1 MRGAARGLIVLWAAG
16 LAACSGSP
24 PAVIGTPAEPGKPAR
39 GCAQSEWQAQTAP
52 VINKRQ
58 GNEALE
64 EYAVEVQEEANGCR

>member
-1 MRGAARGLIVLWAAG
+1 LIVLWAAG